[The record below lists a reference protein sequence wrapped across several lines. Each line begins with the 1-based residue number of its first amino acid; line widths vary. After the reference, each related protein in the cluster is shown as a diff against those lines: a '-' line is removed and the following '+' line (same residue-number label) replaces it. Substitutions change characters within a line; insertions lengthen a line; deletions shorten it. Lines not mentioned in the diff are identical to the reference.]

1 MKRFQI
7 IYTID
12 DDQMKIETY
21 VDGFSN
27 LEMLAAL
34 DIKREDIMNQC
45 IHFAEFKRT
54 RKFPDGTEMEVTK
67 KKKQGKRQSRTTRK
81 RKRSLGVSAGR
92 EATQQ
97 REEDINMEHTHGG
110 EDNATD

>member
-1 MKRFQI
+1 MKRFKI

-21 VDGFSN
+21 VDGFST

-45 IHFAEFKRT
+45 THSTEFKRT

-67 KKKQGKRQSRTTRK
+67 DDDLK
-81 RKRSLGVSAGR
+81 L
-92 EATQQ
+92 
-97 REEDINMEHTHGG
+97 
-110 EDNATD
+110 

>member
-7 IYTID
+7 ICTID

-21 VDGFSN
+21 VDEYST

-45 IHFAEFKRT
+45 THSAEFKRT

-67 KKKQGKRQSRTTRK
+67 DDDLK
-81 RKRSLGVSAGR
+81 L
-92 EATQQ
+92 
-97 REEDINMEHTHGG
+97 
-110 EDNATD
+110 

>member
-1 MKRFQI
+1 MKRFKI

-12 DDQMKIETY
+12 DDQMKNDQIKIETY
-21 VDGFSN
+21 VDGFST

-67 KKKQGKRQSRTTRK
+67 DDDLK
-81 RKRSLGVSAGR
+81 L
-92 EATQQ
+92 
-97 REEDINMEHTHGG
+97 
-110 EDNATD
+110 

>member
-21 VDGFSN
+21 VDGFST

-81 RKRSLGVSAGR
+81 RKRSSKALFLQCRQKSR
-92 EATQQ
+92 IKRQ
-97 REEDINMEHTHGG
+97 H
-110 EDNATD
+110 

>member
-21 VDGFSN
+21 VDGFST

>member
-21 VDGFSN
+21 VDGFST

-34 DIKREDIMNQC
+34 DIKREDIMAR
-45 IHFAEFKRT
+45 HPRT
-54 RKFPDGTEMEVTK
+54 G
-67 KKKQGKRQSRTTRK
+67 
-81 RKRSLGVSAGR
+81 
-92 EATQQ
+92 
-97 REEDINMEHTHGG
+97 
-110 EDNATD
+110 

>member
-1 MKRFQI
+1 MKRFKI

-12 DDQMKIETY
+12 DDQMKDDQMKIETY
-21 VDGFSN
+21 VDGFST

-67 KKKQGKRQSRTTRK
+67 DDDLK
-81 RKRSLGVSAGR
+81 L
-92 EATQQ
+92 
-97 REEDINMEHTHGG
+97 
-110 EDNATD
+110 